1 VGAFALVRL
10 RRGPLIETNPRET
23 PLATQNKSIVS
34 FAKLTS
40 GMEMPNLLDV
50 QLRAFQ
56 TLLQTEAAIQERE
69 DVGLERVFNEIFPIS
84 DVNGN
89 FSLEFVRYGLG
100 EPKYD
105 MEECMER
112 DMTYAAPLKA
122 TLRLIV
128 WEDGGDD
135 RRPKDI
141 IEKEVY
147 LGDLPLL
154 TPLGTF
160 IINGAER
167 VIVSQLHRSPGVV
180 FEETIHPNGSK
191 LFNARIIP
199 FRGSWVEFTVD
210 IHDVVAVH
218 IDKKKKFPASAL
230 LRAVGYSRDADIL
243 SLFFQKQAVELAVLE
258 RETVREGRRGEVFHG
273 FLGEDVLDPD
283 SLEQGT
289 ARLFRDVV
297 LPGTGEVIERGATL
311 TAESYTA
318 FREAGLWSLPVAPGQ
333 LLGRAG
339 DELSAE
345 IIGRLQRAGIERVQA
360 FRPGH
365 LGGSAL
371 RATLAKD
378 PTRGTLDALFAIH
391 NLLRPGTAPAPEV
404 WTEEEFEEGAGQ
416 VMHIGDF
423 VRLWADEASQPAE
436 PAPREIQR
444 STEERMLRFAKE
456 RGIKYVWES
465 FREERTEKAARSGRV
480 LVFDLNRIL
489 QVYSA
494 VWRLLFQPRAA
505 LVVGSELNGKP
516 SAASDYGEYSEE
528 SLNKRYDLGRVGR
541 YKINQRLQTAFGA
554 LGFTAPPAGMTALT
568 AQDVLAILYQL
579 VELHEGRGQ
588 TDDID
593 HLGNRRVRSVGEL
606 IANQFSVGLS
616 RMARLVRERM
626 SIVSDPDK
634 INIDD
639 LVNARTVSAV
649 IQQFFGSSQLS
660 QFMDQT
666 NPLAELTHKRR
677 LSALGPGGLTRERA
691 GFEVRDV
698 HYSHYGRMCPIE
710 TPEGPNIGLINSLTT
725 FSRINDLGFIETPY
739 RKVVRAVARYP
750 HKVKLQEAVRLVIGE
765 RNRNYAKAGEEIDA
779 VRGREVFK
787 AMITG
792 AELAEDVRDWSEV
805 FPRLLAGEILQ
816 RDWDEEFAAL
826 PVLARRGD
834 RITEEI
840 AQRITSQPV
849 NLVRV
854 VSRRA
859 GAEIRGVAPET
870 IRNPIALPVRVF
882 APSDSALLAVPG
894 TVLTEEVVER
904 LYQAQIEGLA
914 EAEVPHDL
922 PERVGLDYSDGIPA
936 LPPESE
942 VGRVALVP
950 AVILT
955 HVTPVVTT
963 ITAWLSANE
972 EENAPV
978 AQANAPLTAENRFA
992 NEYVLCRERGDFPLL
1007 RPDEIDYM
1015 DVAPDQLVSVAAAL
1029 IPFLEHD
1036 DANRALMGSN
1046 MQRQGVPLLF
1056 PEAPLVGTGLEETV
1070 ARDSGAVVIARRGGT
1085 VVEVTAD
1092 HIVVDTGVNTT
1103 STDGEPLRRLA
1114 QFDRYRLKK
1123 YWRTNQDTAINQRPL
1138 VHVGQQVGRGDILA
1152 DGASTD
1158 RGELALGRN
1167 LLVAFM
1173 PWYGHNFEDAIVL
1186 SERLVKD
1193 DVYTSIHIQELE
1205 LQVRDTK
1212 RGMEEITREIPN
1224 VAEESLIDLDERG
1237 VVRIGAR
1244 VKAGDILVGKI
1255 TPKGETEL
1263 SPEEKLLTAIFG
1275 EKAKDVKDS
1284 SLKVPPGVEGTVID
1298 VKVFSRRI
1306 DDPLLEKEHGQKI
1319 GELRAFER
1327 AEIGRISEARDE
1339 ELKDMLRGKTVA
1351 LFLKRGTV
1359 EPFLEE
1365 GTELGDEVLKEL
1377 DLTEVD
1383 LTTLKVTDRETNE
1396 RLRRLIDE
1404 AKRRIER
1411 VRLRTEE
1418 QIDKVFQ
1425 PDELPPGVVQLVKVY
1440 LAEKRKIS
1448 VGDKMAGRH
1457 GNKGIIARIVPE
1469 EDMPFLPDGTPV
1481 DVCLNPLGVPS
1492 RMNVGQILET
1502 HLGWVARVLGF
1513 EAKTPVFQGASEDEI
1528 GVLLR
1533 LAGVKWAAQALQVS
1547 GDAPEF
1553 DLEEARAIIK
1563 ALQSLPAD
1571 DEPRPMRGIGRPMD
1585 RVFDAQILA
1594 SDLAQKLR
1602 EVGRFLAAAA
1612 EEVLRDGDQT
1622 VEEAFPAIAAH
1633 ARSGENLNAA
1643 VEEFM
1648 QRAGL
1653 TPGAKVKLRDGRSGT
1668 EFSSPVSVGEIYMLK
1683 LSHLVDDK
1691 IHARS
1696 IGPYSL
1702 VTQQPLAGKAQFGG
1716 QRFGEMEVWALEA
1729 YGAAHTLQEILTV
1742 KSDDVNGRSR
1752 VYEAI
1757 VKGENLPE
1765 PGLPESFNVLV
1776 KELQALGI
1784 SVTLGN

>member
-1 VGAFALVRL
+1 
-10 RRGPLIETNPRET
+10 
-23 PLATQNKSIVS
+23 LATQEKPIVS
-34 FAKLTS
+34 FAKLQT

-89 FSLEFVRYGLG
+89 FSLEFVRYSLG

-105 MEECMER
+105 IEECMER

-128 WEDGGDD
+128 WEDVGDE

-141 IEKEVY
+141 IEKELY

-160 IINGAER
+160 IVNGAER

-180 FEETIHPNGSK
+180 FEETVHPNGSK
-191 LFNARIIP
+191 LFSARVIP

-210 IHDVVAVH
+210 IHDVISVH

-230 LRAVGYSRDADIL
+230 LRAVGYSRDSDVL
-243 SLFFQKQAVELAVLE
+243 GLFFKRARVPLSSLE
-258 RETVREGRRGEVFHG
+258 QPSGREVRRSAEVFHG
-273 FLGEDVLDPD
+273 FLAEDLPDPAT
-283 SLEQGT
+283 LGPNG
-289 ARLFRDVV
+289 ALLYRDVV
-297 LPGTGEVIERGATL
+297 LEQTGEVFERGTRL
-311 TAESYTA
+311 TEEAHRA
-318 FREAGLWSLPVAPGQ
+318 MREAGITSVPIAPGL

-339 DELSAE
+339 DELSGDL
-345 IIGRLQRAGIERVQA
+345 IGRLQRAGYDTASIFQS
-360 FRPGH
+360 H
-365 LGGSAL
+365 LHGGTSL

-378 PTRGTLDALFAIH
+378 PTRGTVDSLFAIH
-391 NLLRPGTAPAPEV
+391 NLLRPGTAPSPDV
-404 WTEEEFEEGAGQ
+404 WTEDEFLASMDQ
-416 VMHIGDF
+416 VVHVSDF
-423 VRLWADEASQPAE
+423 LRLWTDAEEAPADSFA
-436 PAPREIQR
+436 REMQR
-444 STEERMLRFAKE
+444 SPEERMVRFAQE
-456 RGIKYVWES
+456 RGIRYVWES
-465 FREERTEKAARSGRV
+465 FREERTEKGARSGGKIMVYELSRM
-480 LVFDLNRIL
+480 L
-489 QVYSA
+489 QVYNA
-494 VWRLLFQPRAA
+494 VWRLLFQPRASLMVAGA
-505 LVVGSELNGKP
+505 LTNGDGDLRG
-516 SAASDYGEYSEE
+516 DYGEYSEE

-541 YKINQRLQTAFGA
+541 YKINQRLQPAFEA
-554 LGFTAPPAGMTALT
+554 LSFATPPAGMTALT
-568 AQDVLAILYQL
+568 AQDVLAILYHL
-579 VELHEGRGQ
+579 VELHEGRGY

-626 SIVSDPDK
+626 SIMSDPEK

-739 RKVVRAVARYP
+739 RKVVRSVLRYP
-750 HKVKLQEAVRLVIGE
+750 AQVTLQESVRVVIGE
-765 RNRNYAKAGEEIDA
+765 RGRVFAKAGETLDA
-779 VRGREVFK
+779 ERGREVFRQ
-787 AMITG
+787 MIIG
-792 AELAEDVRDWSEV
+792 AELAEDVRDWTGLHD
-805 FPRLLAGEILQ
+805 RMLAGEIPQ
-816 RDWDEEFAAL
+816 TEWDQTLEQA
-826 PVLARRGD
+826 PVLARRGE
-834 RITEEI
+834 RITEELAGRI
-840 AQRITSQPV
+840 AAQPV

-854 VSRRA
+854 ISRRA

-870 IRNPIALPVRVF
+870 IRNPISLPVQVF
-882 APSDSALLAVPG
+882 QPKSAALLGVPG
-894 TVLTEEVVER
+894 TVLTAEVAER
-904 LYQAQIEGLA
+904 LHAVQLEGLETEPPPEDA
-914 EAEVPHDL
+914 
-922 PERVGLDYSDGIPA
+922 PERVGLDYVNGVPSLVTGSD
-936 LPPESE
+936 

-950 AVILT
+950 AGELT
-955 HVTPVVTT
+955 FVTPSVTT
-963 ITAWLSANE
+963 IVAWLSANE
-972 EENAPV
+972 EELARI
-978 AQANAPLTAENRFA
+978 AQANAPLTGTGRFV
-992 NEYVLCRERGDFPLL
+992 NEFVLCRERGDFPLL

-1046 MQRQGVPLLF
+1046 MQRQAVPLLF
-1056 PEAPLVGTGLEETV
+1056 PAAPLVGTGLEETA
-1070 ARDSGAVVIARRGGT
+1070 ARDSGAVVVARRAG
-1085 VVEVTAD
+1085 VVQEVTAD
-1092 HIVVDTGVNTT
+1092 HILIDAGMQQAAT
-1103 STDGEPLRRLA
+1103 SAEPLRRLA
-1114 QFDRYRLKK
+1114 QFDRYRMKK

-1138 VHVGQQVGRGDILA
+1138 VRKGQQVAKGDILA

-1167 LLVAFM
+1167 LVVAFM

-1224 VAEESLIDLDERG
+1224 VAEESLVDLDERG
-1237 VVRIGAR
+1237 IIRIGAR

-1306 DDPLLEKEHGQKI
+1306 DDPLLEKEHGQRI
-1319 GELRAFER
+1319 GELRTFER
-1327 AEIGRISEARDE
+1327 AEIGRIQEARDE
-1339 ELKDMLRGKTVA
+1339 EVKELVRGREVA

-1359 EPFLEE
+1359 EPFFNE
-1365 GTELGDEVLKEL
+1365 GTQLTDEVIDSL
-1377 DLTEVD
+1377 DLGEVD
-1383 LTTLKVTDRETNE
+1383 LTTLKVTDRPTNE
-1396 RLRRLIDE
+1396 QLRRLVDE
-1404 AKRRIER
+1404 AKRRVER
-1411 VRLRTEE
+1411 VRQRTEE

-1469 EDMPFLPDGTPV
+1469 EDMPFMPDGTSV

-1502 HLGWVARVLGF
+1502 HLGWAARVLGF

-1528 GVLLR
+1528 GILLR
-1533 LAGVKWAAQALQVS
+1533 FAGVKWAQQAFGISREAPAFDLDDVRMAIRAVQAVSREGEPLPETGIGRSLDGLAAS
-1547 GDAPEF
+1547 GDAPE
-1553 DLEEARAIIK
+1553 D
-1563 ALQSLPAD
+1563 
-1571 DEPRPMRGIGRPMD
+1571 
-1585 RVFDAQILA
+1585 ILA
-1594 SDLAQKLR
+1594 KFRDLRAYLI
-1602 EVGRFLAAAA
+1602 AAA
-1612 EEVLRDGDQT
+1612 EEISTRREWESPL
-1622 VEEAFPAIAAH
+1622 EAEFPAAA
-1633 ARSGENLNAA
+1633 ALKASGSFEGLNAA
-1643 VEEFM
+1643 IEEHM
-1648 QRAGL
+1648 LRAGL
-1653 TPGAKVKLRDGRSGT
+1653 TPGGKMRLRDGRSGQ
-1668 EFSSPVSVGEIYMLK
+1668 EFLSPVTVGAIYMLK

-1776 KELQALGI
+1776 KELQALGLN
-1784 SVTLGN
+1784 VTLGS